1 MKLYHATNGDSV
13 PAILREGLL
22 GAAPDWPVHMS
33 ERDSIA
39 SFIYTLF
46 GLEPNGFYEGEHGH
60 WDVAVTFEID
70 TDDLD
75 PRYFDGP
82 LADEFGPD
90 NDEHH
95 MYWSVIPPER
105 LKIVSVYRGEFE

>member
-1 MKLYHATNGDSV
+1 MKLYHATNGDNV
-13 PAILREGLL
+13 PAILRDGLL
-22 GAAPDWPVHMS
+22 GEAPDCPVHMS

-39 SFIYTLF
+39 TFIHTLF
-46 GLEPNGFYEGEHGH
+46 DLGPGGFYEHETGH

-75 PRYFDGP
+75 SQHLDGP

-90 NDEHH
+90 NEEHH
-95 MYWSVIPPER
+95 MYWSVISPEC
-105 LKIVSVYRGEFE
+105 LKIVSVYRGTQE